1 MIIKD
6 VWKGCC
12 NQMMMLING
21 QDDVVV
27 QNFVDNDGGIRREE
41 ENIR

>member
-12 NQMMMLING
+12 NQKMMMLING
-21 QDDVVV
+21 QDDVV